1 MRSTLTSVQRL
12 PNFLYFPVDLSVSF
26 SLLVFLLFIGGRYCI
41 FQQFDRSWA
50 TVSKSLARLLTAR
63 LPLVITCFRVSED
76 ALESVPILNNTDA
89 CSCTYVAFR
98 SAELF
103 FGCDL
108 LRKMVGR
115 HSVRWLAGAVYDG

>member
-1 MRSTLTSVQRL
+1 MS
-12 PNFLYFPVDLSVSF
+12 FL
-26 SLLVFLLFIGGRYCI
+26 LLVFLLFIGGLYCI
-41 FQQFDRSWA
+41 FQQFDRSLA

-63 LPLVITCFRVSED
+63 LPLLIASFRVSED